1 MKSEDQIQKEV
12 ITEIQLDPQ
21 LSSVASRIKV
31 SVKQDVVTLSGVV
44 DEYSQRFAA
53 EDAAHRISGVKVVA
67 VDIAVKE
74 NESLEQV
81 ADSALAENIRSALV
95 WHSALNDGRLGIK
108 VDEGWVYLEG
118 HLNWDYERKAALNAI
133 ESIRGVK
140 GIIDKITVN
149 SKTVE
154 SRQIKRR
161 IGEALHSRAAADSS
175 NIAVAVTGSIVT
187 LSGRVSSWAERKD
200 AEEAA
205 WSMPG
210 VTEVRNDLKI
220 VLEISD
226 QTNRRHE
233 DRLSGGS
240 TPPK

>member
-21 LSSVASRIKV
+21 LSSVASGIKV
-31 SVKQDVVTLSGVV
+31 SVKQGVVTLSGVV

-74 NESLEQV
+74 NESLEQI
-81 ADSALAENIRSALV
+81 ADSTLAENIRSALV
-95 WHSALNDGRLGIK
+95 WHSGLNEDRIGIK

-140 GIIDKITVN
+140 GIIDKIKIN
-149 SKTVE
+149 SKTVQ

-161 IGEALHSRAAADSS
+161 IGE
-175 NIAVAVTGSIVT
+175 
-187 LSGRVSSWAERKD
+187 
-200 AEEAA
+200 
-205 WSMPG
+205 
-210 VTEVRNDLKI
+210 
-220 VLEISD
+220 
-226 QTNRRHE
+226 
-233 DRLSGGS
+233 
-240 TPPK
+240 